1 MTCNGRCITYCDDM
15 VQQSTAESACVAWG
29 GHLYTMHSAADD
41 ACAMSIIAS
50 NFAWIGYMQAT
61 GQSTPAVG
69 WSWLDNNQTPYLD
82 WYATSNEPNDTD
94 GVENDDEQCAFMAV
108 DGTWRDIQC
117 TNSYH
122 VMCAK

>member
-1 MTCNGRCITYCDDM
+1 
-15 VQQSTAESACVAWG
+15 
-29 GHLYTMHSAADD
+29 
-41 ACAMSIIAS
+41 
-50 NFAWIGYMQAT
+50 MQAT

-122 VMCAK
+122 VMCTK